1 MPFGY
6 KYTKADTVKHRS
18 MTGVEMKRSQSP
30 SRKDL
35 DKDETVK
42 KVKTYNQVRNEVMD
56 AGNQQMEN
64 VSQVVS
70 KLKKPMARK
79 K

>member
-1 MPFGY
+1 M
-6 KYTKADTVKHRS
+6 A
-18 MTGVEMKRSQSP
+18 GVEIKRSQSP
-30 SRKDL
+30 ARQGL

>member
-1 MPFGY
+1 MRFGY
-6 KYTKADTVKHRS
+6 KHCKSDDVKYRN
-18 MTGVEMKRSQSP
+18 MMDVEKKRSQSP
-30 SRKDL
+30 ARKDL
-35 DKDETVK
+35 DKDETVQ

-70 KLKKPMARK
+70 KLKKPTARK

>member
-1 MPFGY
+1 MRFGY
-6 KYTKADTVKHRS
+6 KHCKSDDVKHRN
-18 MTGVEMKRSQSP
+18 MMGVEKKRSQSP
-30 SRKDL
+30 ARKDL

-56 AGNQQMEN
+56 AGNQEMEN

-70 KLKKPMARK
+70 KLKKPMALK

>member
-6 KYTKADTVKHRS
+6 KYTKADSVKHRN
-18 MTGVEMKRSQSP
+18 MAGVEIKRSQSP
-30 SRKDL
+30 ARQDL
-35 DKDETVK
+35 DKEETVK